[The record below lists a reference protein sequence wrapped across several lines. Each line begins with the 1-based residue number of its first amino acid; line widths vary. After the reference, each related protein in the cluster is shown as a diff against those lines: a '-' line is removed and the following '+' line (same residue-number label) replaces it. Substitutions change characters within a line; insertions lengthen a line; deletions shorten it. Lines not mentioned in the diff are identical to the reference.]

1 MLYIYKYF
9 SIFTEVYYC
18 FRCVIKIKEGE
29 EEPMIK
35 EQDGDRG
42 AQFVWLSEIITWAS
56 EQSERGAKKHD
67 LYFI

>member
-1 MLYIYKYF
+1 M
-9 SIFTEVYYC
+9 
-18 FRCVIKIKEGE
+18 IKIKEGE